1 MASFGQKTSSGW
13 EHYCGGT
20 IISENTILTAAHCF
34 FKICS
39 NPGKTG
45 CVPGKTYKPLT
56 KIRLGDQNLKDAS
69 DDDLAQTYEVK
80 AIIKHDLYK
89 GAGPRNDLAIVYT
102 TTKIEFNANIQKITL
117 SGSASDVRDKYA
129 NEHAE
134 IMGWGYT
141 DHTFRPSDSLQV
153 ANFTVF
159 PTNEC
164 IPKFR
169 KKPYKKRLNETNIF
183 CSGSK
188 VCFRLT
194 FRNDFSCLLL

>member
-1 MASFGQKTSSGW
+1 MASFRGNTSSGW

-34 FKICS
+34 FKWGS
-39 NPGKTG
+39 
-45 CVPGKTYKPLT
+45 TYNPLT
-56 KIRLGDQNLKDAS
+56 KIRLGDQHLKDAS

-89 GAGPRNDLAIVYT
+89 GAGPKNDLAIVYT

-164 IPKFR
+164 IPMFR